1 MWAVPWVRK
10 GGGNRRERTGRTL
23 TRLVPPV
30 FPPRPPAWTLL
41 PECALLFIGPP
52 RRPSSLR
59 SFTLK
64 ASPSTAGKEKSARG
78 SERLADRGL
87 RGERLQ
93 GRSSTRSPSL
103 WMLQISFP
111 LGIWVHLT
119 APPFITKYLE
129 VLSALTVCSPSF
141 HSFLNPPV
149 GFCTVAIP
157 PTQLLSRSPMP
168 LTLWT
173 PVIGS

>member
-1 MWAVPWVRK
+1 MGSPVGQKEWRRQK
-10 GGGNRRERTGRTL
+10 GEHWQNSDTPCTACVFTTATCLDPGAQMC
-23 TRLVPPV
+23 PPLH
-30 FPPRPPAWTLL
+30 RPT
-41 PECALLFIGPP
+41 

-59 SFTLK
+59 SFTSK

-78 SERLADRGL
+78 SESLADRGL
-87 RGERLQ
+87 RGDRLQ
-93 GRSSTRSPSL
+93 GHSSTRSPSL

-141 HSFLNPPV
+141 HSFLNPPI
-149 GFCTVAIP
+149 GFCTVALP

-168 LTLWT
+168 LT
-173 PVIGS
+173 P